1 MFFKAPLKSSLRRS
15 GYTITSR
22 GPAFRRSGY
31 TTFPSPY
38 FSRPRDIFP
47 SRRGILNRPRDV
59 NPPWS
64 GRGDLRWARN
74 SAPPTSR
81 SYLKL
86 RRFLLV
92 HDRLRLFVA
101 RFFLFFRRSRD
112 VLPPLDGRPA
122 HVDHLHVLLLLPRVL
137 AAVVPRTAVA
147 QATPPP
153 TAARG
158 PALRAG
164 SALVSHLRE

>member
-1 MFFKAPLKSSLRRS
+1 MLFFKAPLKSSLRRS

-22 GPAFRRSGY
+22 GPAFRRSG
-31 TTFPSPY
+31 FPSPY
-38 FSRPRDIFP
+38 FSRPRDICS
-47 SRRGILNRPRDV
+47 SRRVILNRPRDV
-59 NPPWS
+59 NNPPWS
-64 GRGDLRWARN
+64 GRGDLRRARN

-112 VLPPLDGRPA
+112 VLPPLDCRPA

-137 AAVVPRTAVA
+137 AAVVPRAAVA
-147 QATPPP
+147 QATPPS